1 LYFPVDIE
9 ELSIIS
15 QLDSAFN

>member
-1 LYFPVDIE
+1 LYFPIDIE

>member
-1 LYFPVDIE
+1 MVEGEE

-15 QLDSAFN
+15 MEVTV